1 MKSLELALRSASRRM
16 LYVDSSAVAKVLLP
30 EPESAALRTYLDGR
44 GQPGSSVLVEVE
56 VRRAVRRVRPDL
68 RGEADRILAQVVL
81 IQLDDAIVTRAAT
94 IVPPQVRSFDA
105 IHIASAL
112 LLGEELEAVVTY
124 DERMSEALERRGCG

>member
-1 MKSLELALRSASRRM
+1 M